1 MEALSVLLAV
11 LPVLVIFLLLLLR
24 RTAADIAGVIGWVFT
39 ALIAILW
46 FRTAPQ
52 VVGLASLAGI
62 VGSFPIS
69 LMVGASIFQMTF
81 MIETGAVRRIVLG
94 MKAVSPRDQVAQILM
109 INVGFGTLIT
119 ALGATP
125 VSILPPIML
134 ALGYSS
140 FVAIALPAIGYDSL
154 CTYALLAIPAVVYT
168 DVLAPVARAAGIE
181 LTLQQ
186 TGLLFARYIPFV
198 TTGIALGMFWIVGR
212 GRMLV
217 RGLLPAILTG
227 AVAGV
232 VCYLMALADL
242 VPLTGVVAG
251 VAIILAFA
259 LVLRARGLPVYSEGA
274 LTTQDQAVKA
284 GMGMTRAVSPWLL
297 LLFFATLVNLKAL
310 PFFDLFFRDLPL
322 AIEIIPGRPTALRL
336 LWQAYTWVLV
346 STLLAAAFLRPTGQ
360 QWRTVFQRTLKRAPR
375 PVLAAAIYFA
385 IAYAIDHSGKNA
397 AWVLADQSRNMIHVL
412 AQATANTFGNAY
424 GFAAPYLGMFAGFI
438 AGSETSSIAML
449 SRFHVET
456 GIALGKP
463 MSIGLLLAAA
473 GGIGGGL
480 ASVISPAKLQNA
492 AAIIDRIGEEGRV
505 LRSTT
510 LISLVITLLAGLATL
525 FWVLRG

>member
-1 MEALSVLLAV
+1 MEALSVFLAV

-24 RTAADIAGVIGWVFT
+24 RTAADVAGVIGWVVT
-39 ALIAILW
+39 ALVAVFY
-46 FRTAPQ
+46 FRTAPA
-52 VVGLASLAGI
+52 VVGLASLDGI
-62 VGSFPIS
+62 LGSFPIS
-69 LMVGASIFQMTF
+69 LMVAASIFQMTF
-81 MIETGAVRRIVLG
+81 MLETGAVRRIVIG
-94 MKAVSPRDQVAQILM
+94 MKAVSPRNRVAQILM

-168 DVLAPVARAAGIE
+168 DVLAPIARQAGVE

-186 TGLLFARYIPFV
+186 AGFLFARYIPIV
-198 TTGIALGMFWIVGR
+198 TAGIALGMFWIVGR
-212 GRMLV
+212 GRMMV
-217 RGLLPAILTG
+217 QGFLPALLTG
-227 AVAGV
+227 GIAWL
-232 VCYLMALADL
+232 VCYLMAAADL

-259 LVLRARGLPVYSEGA
+259 LVLAARRLPVYDEGV
-274 LTTQDQAVKA
+274 LTAEDRAVKD
-284 GMGMTRAVSPWLL
+284 GMGLLRAVSPWLL
-297 LLFFATLVNLKAL
+297 LLAFATLVNLKAL
-310 PFFDLFFRDLPL
+310 PFFDLFFR
-322 AIEIIPGRPTALRL
+322 EIPVAVPVVPGRPTPLRV

-346 STLLAAAFLRPTGQ
+346 ATLLAAVFLKPSGA
-360 QWRTVFQRTLKRAPR
+360 QWRAILSRTARRAPR
-375 PVLAAAIYFA
+375 PVLAAAVYFA
-385 IAYAIDHSGKNA
+385 IAYVINHSGKNA
-397 AWVLADQSRNMIHVL
+397 EWALIDQGRNMVHVL
-412 AQATANTFGNAY
+412 AQATAGAFGSAY

-438 AGSETSSIAML
+438 AGSETSAIAML

-456 GIALGKP
+456 AAALGKP

-510 LISLVITLLAGLATL
+510 VISLAITLLAAVATL
-525 FWVLRG
+525 IWVVRG